1 MPLLSL
7 QELARELSVSQEYI
21 AKLIDQHI
29 LTPYGGRARLG
40 EPRFSSR
47 NLPNIRAKIR
57 DVSH

>member
-57 DVSH
+57 DVSL